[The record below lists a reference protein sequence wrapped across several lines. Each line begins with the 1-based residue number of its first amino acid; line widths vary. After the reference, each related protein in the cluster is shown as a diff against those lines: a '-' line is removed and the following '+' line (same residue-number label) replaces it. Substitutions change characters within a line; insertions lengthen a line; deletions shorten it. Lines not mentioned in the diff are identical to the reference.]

1 MREFL
6 KNMKVSFLLASVLYI
21 ALGLVLLIWPGI
33 SRDLICL
40 SFGLLLLIYGIIT
53 IISFFV
59 HDSRLGT
66 FRFELILG
74 IVAAAAGLLFLI
86 KPEFVKS
93 VIPVVLGIYIII
105 DALLNLKRSL
115 ELHSLQYG
123 RWWVIQ
129 VLSLVSVALG
139 VLILFRPGMTADV
152 LIMVI
157 GGVFVYNG
165 LSDLWSIFKISRIT
179 KEYRKNNPIIIDPI
193 DIE

>member
-123 RWWVIQ
+123 RWWVIL

-139 VLILFRPGMTADV
+139 VLILFRPGMTVDV
-152 LIMVI
+152 LTMVI

>member
-1 MREFL
+1 M
-6 KNMKVSFLLASVLYI
+6 
-21 ALGLVLLIWPGI
+21 
-33 SRDLICL
+33 
-40 SFGLLLLIYGIIT
+40 
-53 IISFFV
+53 
-59 HDSRLGT
+59 
-66 FRFELILG
+66 
-74 IVAAAAGLLFLI
+74 
-86 KPEFVKS
+86 
-93 VIPVVLGIYIII
+93 LGIYIII

-123 RWWVIQ
+123 RWWVIL

>member
-33 SRDLICL
+33 TSDLICL

-123 RWWVIQ
+123 RWWVIL

-152 LIMVI
+152 LTMVI

>member
-1 MREFL
+1 M
-6 KNMKVSFLLASVLYI
+6 
-21 ALGLVLLIWPGI
+21 
-33 SRDLICL
+33 
-40 SFGLLLLIYGIIT
+40 
-53 IISFFV
+53 
-59 HDSRLGT
+59 
-66 FRFELILG
+66 
-74 IVAAAAGLLFLI
+74 
-86 KPEFVKS
+86 
-93 VIPVVLGIYIII
+93 LGIYIII

-123 RWWVIQ
+123 RWWVIL

-152 LIMVI
+152 LTMVI

>member
-33 SRDLICL
+33 TSDLICL

-123 RWWVIQ
+123 RWWVIL

>member
-1 MREFL
+1 
-6 KNMKVSFLLASVLYI
+6 MKVSFLLASVLYI

-123 RWWVIQ
+123 RWWVIL

>member
-123 RWWVIQ
+123 RWWVIL

>member
-93 VIPVVLGIYIII
+93 VIPIVLGIYIII

-123 RWWVIQ
+123 RWWVIL

-139 VLILFRPGMTADV
+139 VLILFQPGMTVDV
-152 LIMVI
+152 LTMVI

>member
-33 SRDLICL
+33 TSDLICL

-105 DALLNLKRSL
+105 DALLNLKRSM

-123 RWWVIQ
+123 RWWVIL

>member
-33 SRDLICL
+33 TSDLICL

-105 DALLNLKRSL
+105 AALL
-115 ELHSLQYG
+115 Y
-123 RWWVIQ
+123 I
-129 VLSLVSVALG
+129 
-139 VLILFRPGMTADV
+139 
-152 LIMVI
+152 
-157 GGVFVYNG
+157 
-165 LSDLWSIFKISRIT
+165 
-179 KEYRKNNPIIIDPI
+179 
-193 DIE
+193 

>member
-33 SRDLICL
+33 VCL

-86 KPEFVKS
+86 KPEFFKS

-105 DALLNLKRSL
+105 DALLNLKRSM

-123 RWWVIQ
+123 RWWVIL

>member
-1 MREFL
+1 MREYQ
-6 KNMKVSFLLASVLYI
+6 KNMKVSFLLDSVLYI

-33 SRDLICL
+33 VCL

-86 KPEFVKS
+86 KPEFFKS

-105 DALLNLKRSL
+105 DALLNLKRSM

-123 RWWVIQ
+123 RWWVIL

>member
-93 VIPVVLGIYIII
+93 VIPIVLGIYIII

-123 RWWVIQ
+123 RWWVIL

-139 VLILFRPGMTADV
+139 VLILFWPGMTVDV
-152 LIMVI
+152 LTMVI

>member
-40 SFGLLLLIYGIIT
+40 SFGVVLLIYGIIT

-123 RWWVIQ
+123 RWWVIL

>member
-40 SFGLLLLIYGIIT
+40 SFGLLLLIYAIIT

-123 RWWVIQ
+123 RWWVIL

>member
-33 SRDLICL
+33 TSDLICL
-40 SFGLLLLIYGIIT
+40 SFDLLLLIYGIIT

-123 RWWVIQ
+123 RWWVIL

-152 LIMVI
+152 LTMVI

>member
-33 SRDLICL
+33 VCL

-86 KPEFVKS
+86 KPEFFKS

-105 DALLNLKRSL
+105 DALLNLKRSM

-123 RWWVIQ
+123 RWWVIL

-139 VLILFRPGMTADV
+139 VLILFLS
-152 LIMVI
+152 LIHI
-157 GGVFVYNG
+157 
-165 LSDLWSIFKISRIT
+165 
-179 KEYRKNNPIIIDPI
+179 
-193 DIE
+193 